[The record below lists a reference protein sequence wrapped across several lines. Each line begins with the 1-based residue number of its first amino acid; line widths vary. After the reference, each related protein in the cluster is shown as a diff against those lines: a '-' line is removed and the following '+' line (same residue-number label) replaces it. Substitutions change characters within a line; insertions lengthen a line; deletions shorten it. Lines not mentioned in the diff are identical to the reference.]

1 MQQYAEQWQRFAACK
16 GPHADLF
23 YPPNTTERREEK
35 ANREADA
42 KMICNDCPVKDEC
55 LDYAIAIN
63 ETHGIWGGLNE
74 LERKNLTTR
83 RRRLR

>member
-1 MQQYAEQWQRFAACK
+1 MQNYAEQWQRMASCK

-42 KMICNDCPVKDEC
+42 KSICNDCPVKVEC

-63 ETHGIWGGLNE
+63 ETYGIWGGLNE

-83 RRRLR
+83 RLRLR